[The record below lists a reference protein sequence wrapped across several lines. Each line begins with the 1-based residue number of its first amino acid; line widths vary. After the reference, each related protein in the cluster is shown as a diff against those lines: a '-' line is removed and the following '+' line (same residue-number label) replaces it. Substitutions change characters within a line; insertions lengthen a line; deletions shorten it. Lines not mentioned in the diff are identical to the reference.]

1 VEPWGNGNITKV
13 FRETKRFMVFK
24 EEEEHKFQRRKMIAN
39 YTENIGDLCIFIG
52 RNETFC
58 LEASKY
64 PGLRRNSI
72 YYTGHGFGVYD
83 IRKKSFREYD
93 SSDFPMFNELLFL
106 SPPLY

>member
-1 VEPWGNGNITKV
+1 
-13 FRETKRFMVFK
+13 
-24 EEEEHKFQRRKMIAN
+24 MIAN

-93 SSDFPMFNELLFL
+93 SNLTKESKL
-106 SPPLY
+106 SSISFIAKYQPVSTNRVLGFD